1 MCIFVVSG
9 GLAVLHSEVCNTH
22 GMVLPPVCSL
32 NRFTC
37 SVLFK
42 SSLELFI
49 LGKVYHLVMDS

>member
-1 MCIFVVSG
+1 M
-9 GLAVLHSEVCNTH
+9 LHNEVCNTH
-22 GMVLPPVCSL
+22 GRVLPPVCSL